1 MNSQSYSLFPKQM
14 TSESIHIA
22 PSAKRLTGSLR
33 DVGYSFESAV
43 ADLVDNSITSGAT
56 EIRIEVLFAGRE
68 STVTISDNGAGMDS
82 ATINE
87 SMRFGSRRSYGTGD
101 LGRYGLGLKTASLSQ
116 CRRIEVHSKQS
127 GKATEARALDL
138 DFIEAVDGW
147 FISDISDEHSNV
159 QQPFLGDSGTTV
171 MWKKLDRVLPAKSPE
186 GGWARRRVEALPNRL
201 SSYLSMVFHR
211 YLAGENVRT
220 VSICVNGEYLSAWD
234 PFARS
239 EPATKSLSP
248 DRFEIESKGGS
259 GIVKLQRYLLPTKSQ
274 FSTLA
279 AYEEKSGPEKWNR
292 QQGLYI
298 YRANRLVQWGGWAG
312 IRTPD
317 EHTKF
322 ARVSL
327 DFDTDLDEAFNINV
341 AKMRVSIPGELKK
354 MLARPVNELC
364 ILADAE
370 YRKSESKAN
379 APEEKA
385 QDTQPAGDRSD
396 SGFGVGLTLRTA
408 AARTGNLDA
417 LNEIV
422 AVIKTEMPEV
432 AAYLGFD

>member
-1 MNSQSYSLFPKQM
+1 M
-14 TSESIHIA
+14 TAERIHIA

-43 ADLVDNSITSGAT
+43 ADLVDNSITSGAD
-56 EIRIEVLFAGRE
+56 EIKIDILFAGRD
-68 STVTISDNGAGMDS
+68 STVSITDNGSGMDS
-82 ATINE
+82 ETINE
-87 SMRFGSRRSYGTGD
+87 SLRFGSRRSYGTGD

-116 CRRIEVHSKQS
+116 CRRIEVHSKQLGGS
-127 GKATEARALDL
+127 PEARALDL

-147 FISDISDEHSNV
+147 FISDISGQYEDEAPV
-159 QQPFLGDSGTTV
+159 ALGDSGTTI
-171 MWKKLDRVLPAKSPE
+171 MWKKLDRVLPAKSPD
-186 GGWARRRVEALPNRL
+186 GGWARRRVEALPERL
-201 SSYLSMVFHR
+201 TSYLSMVFHR
-211 YLAGENVRT
+211 YLAGERVNP
-220 VSICVNGEYLSAWD
+220 VSIQVNGESLTPWD
-234 PFARS
+234 PFART
-239 EPATKSLSP
+239 EPATKALNP

-259 GIVKLQRYLLPTKSQ
+259 GFVTLQRYLLPTKSQ
-274 FSTLA
+274 FSSLA
-279 AYEEKSGPEKWNR
+279 AYEELSGLEKWNR

-322 ARVSL
+322 ARVAL

-370 YRKSESKAN
+370 YRRNEARPT
-379 APEEKA
+379 AVQGPEEDAKS
-385 QDTQPAGDRSD
+385 GGERSE

-408 AARTGNLDA
+408 AARTGNLAA

-422 AVIKTEMPEV
+422 EVIKSEMPEV